1 MHMTPFELATTS
13 EIVKTLAERAKVKRK
28 KIGMSQKEFAEH
40 IGMKY
45 STYARFEK
53 TGLISLNNF
62 VDTLR
67 GLFSIGDLEA
77 LLIDENDNLKIKW

>member
-1 MHMTPFELATTS
+1 MLAFDLSSTK
-13 EIVKTLAERAKVKRK
+13 EIVKELASRAKTKRK
-28 KIGMSQKEFAEH
+28 KLGMTQKQFADH
-40 IGMKY
+40 IGMKF

-67 GLFSIGDLEA
+67 GLYSIEDLESI
-77 LLIDENDNLKIKW
+77 LIDENEHLKIKW

>member
-1 MHMTPFELATTS
+1 MSPFDLSTTK
-13 EIVKTLAERAKVKRK
+13 EIVKELASRAKTKRK
-28 KIGMSQKEFAEH
+28 KIGMTQKQFADH
-40 IGMKY
+40 IGMKF

-67 GLFSIGDLEA
+67 GLYSIGDLEA
-77 LLIDENDNLKIKW
+77 ILIDENLKIKW

>member
-1 MHMTPFELATTS
+1 MSMLAFDLSSTK
-13 EIVKTLAERAKVKRK
+13 EIVKELASRAKIKRK
-28 KIGMSQKEFAEH
+28 KLGMTQKQFADH
-40 IGMKY
+40 IGMKF

-67 GLFSIGDLEA
+67 GLYSIDDLESI
-77 LLIDENDNLKIKW
+77 LIDKNINLQIKW

>member
-1 MHMTPFELATTS
+1 MTPFELATTK
-13 EIVKTLAERAKVKRK
+13 EIIKELASRAKAKRK
-28 KIGMSQKEFAEH
+28 KVGMSQKEFADH
-40 IGMKY
+40 IGMKF

-67 GLFSIGDLEA
+67 GLYSIGELEA
-77 LLIDENDNLKIKW
+77 LLVDKNENLKIKW

>member
-1 MHMTPFELATTS
+1 MTPFELATTK
-13 EIVKTLAERAKVKRK
+13 EILKELASRAKVKRK
-28 KIGMSQKEFAEH
+28 KIGMSQKEFADH
-40 IGMKY
+40 IGMKF

-67 GLFSIGDLEA
+67 GLYSIGELEA
-77 LLIDENDNLKIKW
+77 LLVDENENLKIKW

>member
-1 MHMTPFELATTS
+1 MTPFELATTK
-13 EIVKTLAERAKVKRK
+13 EIVTQLASRAKIKRK
-28 KIGMSQKEFAEH
+28 KIGMSQKEFADH
-40 IGMKY
+40 IGMKF

-62 VDTLR
+62 VDTMR
-67 GLFSIGDLEA
+67 GLYCLSDLET

>member
-1 MHMTPFELATTS
+1 MTPFELATTK
-13 EIVKTLAERAKVKRK
+13 EIVKELASRAKTKRK

-40 IGMKY
+40 IGMKF

-62 VDTLR
+62 VDTMR
-67 GLFSIGDLEA
+67 GLNSVTDLEA

>member
-1 MHMTPFELATTS
+1 MTQFEFATTK
-13 EIVKTLAERAKVKRK
+13 EIVKEFANRAKAKRK
-28 KIGMSQKEFAEH
+28 KIGMSQKQFAEH
-40 IGMKY
+40 IGMKF

-67 GLFSIGDLEA
+67 GLYAIDELEA
-77 LLIDENDNLKIKW
+77 LLIDKNENLKIQW